1 VRNDAGQ
8 ALSLQAYHEA
18 TEWIRVSAPGFRR
31 ERAGARPAANR
42 QTMIVEGQGMGFW
55 TRVRLPSSPLKR
67 NKSNG
72 IVCCESDLQCR
83 YFYECWTRICN
94 SG

>member
-1 VRNDAGQ
+1 
-8 ALSLQAYHEA
+8 LSLQAYHEA

-55 TRVRLPSSPLKR
+55 TRVRLPSSPLKL
-67 NKSNG
+67 NKSNSVYDI
-72 IVCCESDLQCR
+72 IVYRNMFCLVYR
-83 YFYECWTRICN
+83 RK
-94 SG
+94 

>member
-1 VRNDAGQ
+1 
-8 ALSLQAYHEA
+8 
-18 TEWIRVSAPGFRR
+18 
-31 ERAGARPAANR
+31 
-42 QTMIVEGQGMGFW
+42 MGFW

-83 YFYECWTRICN
+83 YFYDIMWAGIDRAKSEGYFLSEEPEDGHEN
-94 SG
+94 M

>member
-1 VRNDAGQ
+1 M
-8 ALSLQAYHEA
+8 
-18 TEWIRVSAPGFRR
+18 SAPGFRR

-67 NKSNG
+67 MLENTMFSAFLFLCKCQK
-72 IVCCESDLQCR
+72 CCFR
-83 YFYECWTRICN
+83 PFKNI
-94 SG
+94 

>member
-1 VRNDAGQ
+1 M
-8 ALSLQAYHEA
+8 
-18 TEWIRVSAPGFRR
+18 SAPGFRR
-31 ERAGARPAANR
+31 ERAGARPAANK

-72 IVCCESDLQCR
+72 IVCCESDLHEEIPVNDED
-83 YFYECWTRICN
+83 FFKMDGSFN
-94 SG
+94 HVL